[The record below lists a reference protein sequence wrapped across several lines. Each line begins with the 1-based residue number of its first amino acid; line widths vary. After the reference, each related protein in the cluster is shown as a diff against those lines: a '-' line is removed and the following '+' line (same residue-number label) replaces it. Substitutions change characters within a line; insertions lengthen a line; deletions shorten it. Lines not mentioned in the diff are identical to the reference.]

1 MAGSVNLV
9 QVVNDTVTIGISA
22 TFSVANIDASAPV
35 VISTGN
41 PTTPNAGGI
50 TYGQVSL
57 PAGRSFSWNEGVTG
71 IQQITIDATGSEAII
86 AYS

>member
-9 QVVNDTVTIGISA
+9 QVVNDSVTIGISA
-22 TFSVANIDASAPV
+22 TFSVANIHATAALT
-35 VISTGN
+35 ISTGN
-41 PTTPNAGGI
+41 PTTPDAGGV
-50 TYGQVSL
+50 TYGEVSL